1 MANRLALDR
10 FLPYRLSVASNLV
23 SDRIAQAYR
32 ALFGLTIPEW
42 RLVAVA
48 AEAGP
53 IAPATLGERTR
64 MDKVTVSRAAS
75 ALVAR
80 GLLARA
86 PHGQDRRS
94 HLLTL
99 TDAGRALYARV
110 APEALALERRLLAGF
125 AADEVAMLDAMLRRL
140 EGAAL
145 ELT

>member
-23 SDRIAQAYR
+23 SDRIAQAYC

-42 RLVAVA
+42 RQVAVT
-48 AEAGP
+48 AETGP

-86 PHGQDRRS
+86 PHGRDRRS

-99 TDAGRALYARV
+99 TEAGRALYARV
-110 APEALALERRLLAGF
+110 APEALAQERRLLATF
-125 AADEVAMLDAMLRRL
+125 TAEEVATLSAMLRRL
-140 EGAAL
+140 ERAAL
-145 ELT
+145 E